1 MSEVGRLQRTK
12 GVKSKRGLYDN
23 DGVIRWNMG
32 MLYVGQWM

>member
-1 MSEVGRLQRTK
+1 MSGVGGLRRAK
-12 GVKSKRGLYDN
+12 GVKSKRGLYDS